1 MNCFKEKEN
10 PPLMIEGQG
19 SWSDEVTF
27 LLWRRGEW
35 TSCLH
40 EWTFDDR

>member
-1 MNCFKEKEN
+1 MNPKGNHSFVV
-10 PPLMIEGQG
+10 P
-19 SWSDEVTF
+19 F

-40 EWTFDDR
+40 EWTFDDESDKLTRKKANMI